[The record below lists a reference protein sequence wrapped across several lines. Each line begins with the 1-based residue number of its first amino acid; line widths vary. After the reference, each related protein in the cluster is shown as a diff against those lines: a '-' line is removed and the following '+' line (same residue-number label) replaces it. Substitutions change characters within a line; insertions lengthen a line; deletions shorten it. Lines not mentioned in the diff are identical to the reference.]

1 MSYRVI
7 QSFETSNVEVI
18 ATRTKSNTQPKVL
31 QPKYLCES
39 SSDRSRDPL
48 CYLIWN
54 FICNCECWVIMET
67 KIPEKGNTLPVTDE
81 TMQNPEI
88 VQSDENI
95 MIEVSNAQNS
105 DNDAEIFR
113 TSNQS
118 REKWSDISS
127 NEDATFE
134 RTYIYWKNNYRNK
147 LTIQYL
153 IYILTV
159 TFVLIFSITWCLISN
174 NKNFNKKSKEGKED
188 GIVSKSKLHS
198 IRSLEY
204 TIFHIT
210 HNIFLYLESS
220 IQNQSWN
227 WQHEIYKT
235 LLF

>member
-1 MSYRVI
+1 
-7 QSFETSNVEVI
+7 
-18 ATRTKSNTQPKVL
+18 
-31 QPKYLCES
+31 
-39 SSDRSRDPL
+39 
-48 CYLIWN
+48 
-54 FICNCECWVIMET
+54 MET

-105 DNDAEIFR
+105 DSDAEIFR

-118 REKWSDISS
+118 REKLSDISS

-134 RTYIYWKNNYRNK
+134 RTYIDRKNNYRNK

-174 NKNFNKKSKEGKED
+174 NKNFNKKSKEREWHCVK
-188 GIVSKSKLHS
+188 IKTTF
-198 IRSLEY
+198 Y
-204 TIFHIT
+204 T
-210 HNIFLYLESS
+210 
-220 IQNQSWN
+220 
-227 WQHEIYKT
+227 
-235 LLF
+235 